1 MQLSSRIV
9 YQAICDKKWPLP
21 VRDHYPPDFASQI
34 KGHDPTSVM
43 DKLCQR
49 MLPEVEEKVR
59 SLVTEAHLHNL
70 NLKLVLEDWVR
81 NQLIP
86 KHKQEGILQE
96 TPNHYNRGYFPT
108 TKDLRNVAQQAIMQS
123 RRGNWKS
130 REREMGREQERE
142 RERDWND
149 TVGVTS

>member
-1 MQLSSRIV
+1 M
-9 YQAICDKKWPLP
+9 YQAVGDKQWPLP
-21 VRDHYPPDFASQI
+21 VRDQYPPISFH

-59 SLVTEAHLHNL
+59 SHVTEAHLHNL

-142 RERDWND
+142 REWDWND